1 MSAFLAK
8 EELKTVA
15 DINLVNK
22 ITALDNTIVEEII
35 LESIDTMKGYLSKYY
50 DIETTFTA
58 TGDARHKVVVKFL
71 KYITIYEIYERHT
84 REQNAVAARRF
95 AEAMDWLE
103 KLNKGEYFDRTIPV
117 IPKDTAVVQDG
128 TTGENRYGGNTKYDS
143 NY

>member
-1 MSAFLAK
+1 MSTFLAK

-22 ITALDNTIVEEII
+22 ITALDDTIVEDII
-35 LESIDTMKGYLSKYY
+35 LESIETMKGYLSKYY
-50 DIETTFTA
+50 DIDAIFTA
-58 TGDARHKVVVKFL
+58 TGDTRHKVVVKFL

-103 KLNKGEYFDRTIPV
+103 KLNKGEYFDRTLPI
-117 IPKDTAVVQDG
+117 IPKEITTAPEG
-128 TTGENRYGGNTKYDS
+128 STGDNRYGGNTQYTS